1 MENRVVHLVETQ
13 KEKLLKSFLRMKTTY
28 PANCLAFK
36 NTIILFNNPV
46 LYDTVIP
53 YYSIRVDNSV
63 IGIKT
68 HEYKQS

>member
-1 MENRVVHLVETQ
+1 MEKRAVRLVEPR

-36 NTIILFNNPV
+36 NAIILFNNPV

-53 YYSIRVDNSV
+53 YYSIRVDNGV

>member
-1 MENRVVHLVETQ
+1 
-13 KEKLLKSFLRMKTTY
+13 MKTTY

-36 NTIILFNNPV
+36 NAIILFNNPV

-53 YYSIRVDNSV
+53 YYSIRVDNGV

-68 HEYKQS
+68 HEYKHLETTAIAVVSNVSR